1 MLLSIREERRE
12 MSTQTYNVARMLG
25 KIQGAIDFMNAVLD
39 KKIEL
44 NADALT
50 NDDVVPVFNAY
61 IDSIYQELKT
71 MELDEDI
78 MAMINSVLSKPVL
91 KMEREVDN

>member
-1 MLLSIREERRE
+1 
-12 MSTQTYNVARMLG
+12 MSTNMKTHNVCRMLD
-25 KIQGAIDFMNAVLD
+25 KVQGAIEFMNAVLD

-61 IDSIYQELKT
+61 INSIYQELKE
-71 MELDEDI
+71 MELDED
-78 MAMINSVLSKPVL
+78 MMDMINSVLGKPAITI
-91 KMEREVDN
+91 EREVDN